1 MNSKS
6 DNIHPFNH
14 LLPRSSKESLL
25 QQQGC
30 VLWFTGLSGS
40 GKSTIAKG
48 VEEQLHNRGYFVV
61 VLDGD
66 NVRTGINNNLGFS
79 DEDRKEN
86 IRRIAE
92 VAKLFVANG
101 VIVICSFVSPT
112 NEIRNLARTI
122 IGEQDFK
129 EIFIN
134 TPIEECE
141 KRDVKGLYAKARRG
155 EIKDF
160 TGINAPFDAP
170 VNPALEV
177 LTQSKT
183 IEDSV
188 EQVIT
193 FVLPLIQNQHSKI

>member
-6 DNIHPFNH
+6 DNIHPFNQ
-14 LLPRSSKESLL
+14 LLPRESKEELL
-25 QQQGC
+25 GQKGI
-30 VLWFTGLSGS
+30 VFWFTGLSGS

-48 VEEQLHNRGYFVV
+48 LEERLHETGYLVQ

-79 DEDRKEN
+79 EEDRKEN

-92 VAKLFVANG
+92 VAKLFVNTG
-101 VIVICSFVSPT
+101 VVTICCFVSPT
-112 NEIRNLARTI
+112 IEIRQQAKAI
-122 IGEQDFK
+122 IGAQDFK
-129 EIFIN
+129 EVFVN

-160 TGINAPFDAP
+160 TGINAPFEAP
-170 VNPALEV
+170 VSPDLE
-177 LTQSKT
+177 LKT
-183 IEDSV
+183 KNKSV
-188 EQVIT
+188 EESVNEALT
-193 FVLPLIQNQHSKI
+193 YALPLVSRTS

>member
-6 DNIHPFNH
+6 EHIHPFNQ
-14 LLPRSSKESLL
+14 LMPRTSKEELL
-25 QQQGC
+25 GQRGM

-48 VEEQLHNRGYFVV
+48 VEEQLHAGGYFAV

-101 VIVICSFVSPT
+101 VVVICSFVSPT
-112 NEIRNLARTI
+112 EEIREQARTI
-122 IGEQDFK
+122 IGEADFK
-129 EIFIN
+129 EVFIN

-141 KRDVKGLYAKARRG
+141 KRDVKGLYAKARKG

-160 TGINAPFDAP
+160 TGISAPFEAP
-170 VNPALEV
+170 VSPALEV
-177 LTQSKT
+177 LTHNKT
-183 IEDSV
+183 IEQSV
-188 EQVIT
+188 SDVMA
-193 FVLPLIQNQHSKI
+193 FALPLINNQ

>member
-1 MNSKS
+1 MKPE
-6 DNIHPFNH
+6 NIHPFDQ
-14 LLPRSSKESLL
+14 LLPRESKEDLL
-25 QQQGC
+25 QQRGK

-48 VEEQLHNRGYFVV
+48 LEEKLHAKGFFSV

-92 VAKLFVANG
+92 VAKLFCANG
-101 VIVICSFVSPT
+101 VITICSFVSPT
-112 NEIRNLARTI
+112 NEIRTQAKSI
-122 IGEQDFK
+122 VGEKDFL
-129 EIFIN
+129 EIFVN

-141 KRDVKGLYAKARRG
+141 KRDVKGLYAKARAG

-160 TGINAPFDAP
+160 TGVSVPFEIP
-170 VNPALEV
+170 VNADLEIQ
-177 LTQSKT
+177 TQNK
-183 IEDSV
+183 SV
-188 EQVIT
+188 EENVNEVMS
-193 FVLPLIQNQHSKI
+193 FVAAKISLQKT

>member
-1 MNSKS
+1 MNQKS
-6 DNIHPFNH
+6 EHIHTFNQ
-14 LLPRSSKESLL
+14 LMPRESKELL
-25 QQQGC
+25 LRQRGK

-48 VEEQLHNRGYFVV
+48 VEERLHAEGFFAV

-92 VAKLFVANG
+92 VAKLFASNG
-101 VIVICSFVSPT
+101 VITICSFVSPT
-112 NEIRNLARTI
+112 EEVRSLAKSI
-122 IGEQDFK
+122 IGQNDFF

-141 KRDVKGLYAKARRG
+141 RRDVKGLYAKARKG

-160 TGINAPFDAP
+160 TGINAPFEEPKSPDLEIQTKNKSIEES
-170 VNPALEV
+170 VNEV
-177 LTQSKT
+177 LQFA
-183 IEDSV
+183 IP
-188 EQVIT
+188 QIR
-193 FVLPLIQNQHSKI
+193 N